1 MPVIAAEPIQAQ
13 IYRLSYMVCQGVI
26 ENVTITPDGL
36 YTVYYVKC
44 GKLVNAT
51 GKIINVIK
59 NNRCPENS
67 YILFD
72 YSLDSSSRRER
83 ILFYQIQLIKD
94 VTPNDAYNIALK
106 HGFEGTEEEWL
117 ASLKGGDGKTAYD
130 LAVDAGYEG
139 TVEEWLLSL
148 NGDPGKSAYEI
159 AVAYGFSGTEEE
171 WLKSLEGK
179 PGKTAYEVAVES
191 GFQGSQDEWL
201 ASLKGDQ
208 GPSAYDIAVEHGFE
222 GTEEDWL
229 IKIGDTTA
237 LQKQVNLIQDH
248 IQWVDGMEK
257 EEESTEP

>member
-83 ILFYQIQLIKD
+83 ILFYQIQMIKD

-106 HGFEGTEEEWL
+106 HGFVGTEEEWL
-117 ASLKGGDGKTAYD
+117 TSLKGGDGKSAYE
-130 LAVDAGYEG
+130 LAVDAGFEG
-139 TVEEWLLSL
+139 TVEEWLASM

-171 WLKSLEGK
+171 WLESLKGE
-179 PGKTAYEVAVES
+179 PGKTAYEVAVDA
-191 GFQGSQDEWL
+191 GFKGTQEEWL
-201 ASLKGDQ
+201 SSLKGDQ

-222 GTEEDWL
+222 GTEEEWL
-229 IKIGDTTA
+229 AQFGDVTGLQAQINEIKG
-237 LQKQVNLIQDH
+237 H
-248 IQWVDGMEK
+248 INWVDGMEV
-257 EEESTEP
+257 EETP